1 MSDHQE
7 NSGDEPGGNA
17 NVKGGVTAFVGG
29 AMVGAWSERWVAAAE
44 AVIESLGYEL
54 VDVER
59 AGRGLLRITLDSPN
73 GIYVEDCEK
82 VNHQLN
88 HLFTVENVAYERLEV
103 SSPGVDR
110 ALKREKDFELF
121 LGEEVW
127 IKLRMPIGNRKQF
140 SGFLQKCGDGEYG
153 IEWTPDKKDE
163 PKQLVRFH
171 LRELEAA
178 RLVPHLKF

>member
-1 MSDHQE
+1 MSDQQPPINHAAASPVQAMVA
-7 NSGDEPGGNA
+7 D
-17 NVKGGVTAFVGG
+17 VFVGG
-29 AMVGAWSERWVAAAE
+29 AMVGAWSERWVPVAE

-73 GIYVEDCEK
+73 GIGVDDCEK

-88 HLFTVENVAYERLEV
+88 HLFTVENVSYERLEV

-110 ALKREKDFELF
+110 ALKRIKDFELF
-121 LGEEVW
+121 VGEEVSV
-127 IKLRMPIGNRKQF
+127 KLRVPMGNRKQF
-140 SGFLQKCGDGEYG
+140 SGLLQACGDGEYAV
-153 IEWTPDKKDE
+153 EWTPDKKGE
-163 PKQLVRFH
+163 PKQLIRFR
-171 LRELEAA
+171 LRDLEAA

>member
-1 MSDHQE
+1 MSDQE
-7 NSGDEPGGNA
+7 QQSVHPRTQAEQ
-17 NVKGGVTAFVGG
+17 FVGG
-29 AMVGAWSERWVAAAE
+29 SFVGVWSERWVPAAE
-44 AVIESLGYEL
+44 AVIVSLGYEL

-73 GIYVEDCEK
+73 GIGVDDCEK

-88 HLFTVENVAYERLEV
+88 HLFTVENVAYDRLEV

-121 LGEEVW
+121 IGEEVW
-127 IKLRMPIGNRKQF
+127 VKFRNPIGNRKQF
-140 SGFLQKCGDGEYG
+140 SGVLHKSGDGEYAV
-153 IEWTPDKKDE
+153 EWTPDKKDE
-163 PKQLVRFH
+163 PKQLVSFS
-171 LRELEAA
+171 LRDLEAA